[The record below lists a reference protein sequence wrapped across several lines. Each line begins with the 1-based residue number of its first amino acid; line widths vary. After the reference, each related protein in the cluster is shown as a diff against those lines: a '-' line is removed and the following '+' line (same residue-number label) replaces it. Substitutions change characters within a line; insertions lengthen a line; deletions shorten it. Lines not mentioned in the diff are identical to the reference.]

1 MITMPRRSVTRFF
14 IPMIDVLTLLFC
26 VFLLMPIIRENES
39 LSQESGGG
47 PATAENLKQE
57 IETRQRDLRELYK
70 DQQRARAALADLESR
85 RREFLQQR
93 LYTRVLDISP
103 KDGALS
109 FFDPRQPASP
119 PLKID
124 SEAAAKKLIERCQR
138 EAGGLDLFFVFQRPQ
153 DPAVKFPLYPTDK
166 QTEQYRAWFQG
177 VAYGGY
183 LTQTAAAKGNAP

>member
-39 LSQESGGG
+39 LSQEGG
-47 PATAENLKQE
+47 PATPEELKKE
-57 IETRQRDLRELYK
+57 IEDRQRDLSEVYK
-70 DQQRARAALADLESR
+70 DQQRARAALADLETR

-103 KDGALS
+103 KDGTLS

-119 PLKID
+119 PLKIA
-124 SEAAAKKLIERCQR
+124 SETAAHKLIERCQR
-138 EAGGLDLFFVFQRPQ
+138 EAGGLDVFLVFQRPQ

-166 QTEQYRAWFQG
+166 QTEQYRAWFQS

-183 LTQTAAAKGNAP
+183 LTQPLPPAKGSAP